1 MQFSRGKIV
10 VKNALGIFKKN
21 FINLS
26 MKSNLSIL
34 FIPNVITC
42 SCMFYNLILDG
53 RDVDVNALMFQL
65 EQEVQ
70 HDPNVVATRKQH
82 SNMANS

>member
-10 VKNALGIFKKN
+10 VKNAFGIFKKT

-42 SCMFYNLILDG
+42 CCMFYNLILDG
-53 RDVDVNALMFQL
+53 RECQGIDVSIG
-65 EQEVQ
+65 
-70 HDPNVVATRKQH
+70 TR
-82 SNMANS
+82 SSTWS